1 LFRRLASFA
10 GGFDLEAAQVVGAG
24 DGLERHQVLDQLALL
39 VDKSLV
45 AAEESQA
52 ATRYRLLETIR
63 QYAAEKLG
71 ESSGSMNEAPWAAI
85 DADHH
90 HTAPGVTIV
99 GIGTWTP
106 VVGF

>member
-1 LFRRLASFA
+1 
-10 GGFDLEAAQVVGAG
+10 VVGAG
-24 DGLERHQVLDQLALL
+24 DGLDRHQVLDQLALL

-71 ESSGSMNEAPWAAI
+71 DSGKPTRFAPATATI
-85 DADHH
+85 TRRLRPGSGRPRTATRAD
-90 HTAPGVTIV
+90 
-99 GIGTWTP
+99 
-106 VVGF
+106 